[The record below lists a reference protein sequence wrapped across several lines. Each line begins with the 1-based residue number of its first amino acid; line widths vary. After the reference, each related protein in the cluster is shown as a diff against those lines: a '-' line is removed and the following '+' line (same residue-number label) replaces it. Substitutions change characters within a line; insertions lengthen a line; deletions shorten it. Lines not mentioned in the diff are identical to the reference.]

1 MSVETP
7 SEKLARK
14 IIERLIREGLITEQ
28 AGAKMLPKLADG
40 TLQAEDWRLP
50 LELGNSKARKR

>member
-1 MSVETP
+1 MDTP

-14 IIERLIREGLITEQ
+14 IIDRLIREGLVTEQ
-28 AGAKMLPKLADG
+28 AGNKMLTKLAEG

-50 LELGNSKARKR
+50 LELGRSRVKKP

>member
-1 MSVETP
+1 VSVETP

-14 IIERLIREGLITEQ
+14 IIERLVREVLITQ
-28 AGAKMLPKLADG
+28 QTGNRMLPKLADG

>member
-1 MSVETP
+1 METP

-14 IIERLIREGLITEQ
+14 IIDRLIRESLVTEQ
-28 AGAKMLPKLADG
+28 AGNTMLTKLAAG

-50 LELGNSKARKR
+50 LELGKSKVKKP

>member
-1 MSVETP
+1 VSVETP
-7 SEKLARK
+7 SEQLARK
-14 IIERLIREGLITEQ
+14 IIERLVREGLITQ
-28 AGAKMLPKLADG
+28 QTGNRMLPKLADG